1 MVTVALL
8 SNIRFGM
15 SVDKA
20 TVKLSNKGSK
30 RSSSMIAMGTGTDV
44 TS

>member
-8 SNIRFGM
+8 SNNRSGM

-30 RSSSMIAMGTGTDV
+30 RSSSMIVMDTSTDV